1 MPRAKY
7 IGMIIGKEFVKY
19 VFAEAKENEEAS
31 RVPAAITTAQAFLET
46 GYGKSVPTDIKSKKY
61 SYNIFGIKVHG
72 NPNYFETILMKWEM
86 ESELE

>member
-31 RVPAAITTAQAFLET
+31 RVPAAITTAQAILET
-46 GYGKSVPTDIKSKKY
+46 GYGKSVPTDIKSKNIATTSLELKLMVTQTISKLY
-61 SYNIFGIKVHG
+61 S
-72 NPNYFETILMKWEM
+72 
-86 ESELE
+86 